1 MKSGQP
7 PFTDF
12 LARQRPSARG
22 YTCPVCEK
30 IYYQEPKIW
39 AHGRTKHPDYLG
51 DLASTELAEDARK
64 RFRQTALD
72 TTYAE
77 SFLKLASADVVTFR
91 QDKAT
96 VSGKATS
103 AAAADSNP
111 EPKASGRKIGG
122 EEVKSTYPARLA
134 STPGNLQGP
143 EKKIDDFKNLSL
155 EQVRS
160 KEQRDRHVL
169 VNNSRKRGPDVEPE
183 VPVPHVEGFNGA
195 PMNTRPRHDNAGPG
209 GRASEITRQG
219 IPPGDLEYRRDSSG
233 PKQTLYDPNID
244 STNTQKGF
252 RRESQHGRT
261 SSMRWRNSSK
271 EVTSPDRGLRSIEKD
286 NVKSDAQTGHE
297 RSPRERALFDTDEQ
311 GRQSH
316 RSERN
321 QERDGSESPEDDLPG
336 GDLQE
341 GLDSDPEMLLQPETR
356 PISHEQLVVEV
367 KGIYAGLVM
376 VEAKC
381 IDIDERQ
388 SAAAQEKDPSKRSE
402 LKNDQ
407 WQSLIALHKQVYR
420 LCKMND
426 YRTHPFLLLI
436 TRYLVTS

>member
-1 MKSGQP
+1 MKSGQL

-39 AHGRTKHPDYLG
+39 AHGRNNHADYLG

-64 RFRQTALD
+64 RFRQTALEI
-72 TTYAE
+72 TYAE
-77 SFLKLASADVVTFR
+77 SCIKLASADVVTCR

-96 VSGKATS
+96 VAGKATS
-103 AAAADSNP
+103 AAADSNP
-111 EPKASGRKIGG
+111 EPKASGRKVGG

-169 VNNSRKRGPDVEPE
+169 VNNPRKRGPDVESE
-183 VPVPHVEGFNGA
+183 VLVPQIEGFNGA
-195 PMNTRPRHDNAGPG
+195 PMSTRPRHDNTGTG
-209 GRASEITRQG
+209 GRNLEITRQG

-233 PKQTLYDPNID
+233 PKQPLYDPNID
-244 STNTQKGF
+244 STNTQKGL
-252 RRESQHGRT
+252 RRESQHGRST
-261 SSMRWRNSSK
+261 TMHWRNRSK
-271 EVTSPDRGLRSIEKD
+271 EVTSPDRGTRLAEKD
-286 NVKSDAQTGHE
+286 NVKSDARTGHE
-297 RSPRERALFDTDEQ
+297 RSSREKTLFDTDEQ
-311 GRQSH
+311 GPQSH

-407 WQSLIALHKQVYR
+407 WQSLIALHKQVYY
-420 LCKMND
+420 LCELM
-426 YRTHPFLLLI
+426 I
-436 TRYLVTS
+436 TENIHFSC